1 MHEQESMIR
10 PFFSSFSSGYL
21 VIKRKHFPSPISHM
35 YIHEKSRTSS
45 GKFKHFSYPNNEAFP
60 KVMMVHLKK
69 EHTSS
74 FPFYYSCSGFFP
86 LLIIWSVSSSVDCEE
101 EGRRGKSNRQRPAP
115 SQKRKN
121 KKSVL
126 CSRMNSKHEF
136 ILWRFLLF
144 SIQARILFARPP
156 LSPRF

>member
-1 MHEQESMIR
+1 MHHARTRKHDSTIF
-10 PFFSSFSSGYL
+10 PSSSGSL

-35 YIHEKSRTSS
+35 YIHEKSGTSS

-101 EGRRGKSNRQRPAP
+101 EGRREKSNRQRPAP
-115 SQKRKN
+115 SQKSKN
-121 KKSVL
+121 KNPSCAL
-126 CSRMNSKHEF
+126 
-136 ILWRFLLF
+136 
-144 SIQARILFARPP
+144 A
-156 LSPRF
+156 